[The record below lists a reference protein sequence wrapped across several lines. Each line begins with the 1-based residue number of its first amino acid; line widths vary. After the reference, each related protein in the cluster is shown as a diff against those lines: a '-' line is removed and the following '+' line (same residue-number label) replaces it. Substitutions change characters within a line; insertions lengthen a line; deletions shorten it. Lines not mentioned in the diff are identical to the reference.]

1 VALAVLTI
9 TLAAQHTATAFQ
21 VSTTASF
28 SRTESRTCAAARS
41 IIGVTDTDVS
51 CAVLALCCLQLPP
64 SSSHAVG
71 SLARSHAAAAA
82 LQSPSQQLTRQG
94 PHSVHSSALH
104 VATRD
109 LHAELSS
116 AAHERNV
123 RRRAQLVQDAAAAVA
138 AAAAAPASAVTL
150 NSAPAAVAAPR
161 RPALPQLTSE
171 DKQELAQGLRVQRQ
185 TRQGGAGSGFV
196 VVDVKAEPATVIE
209 ILKSYRA
216 YTVSIEH
223 SLTQLTVL

>member
-1 VALAVLTI
+1 VLP
-9 TLAAQHTATAFQ
+9 
-21 VSTTASF
+21 
-28 SRTESRTCAAARS
+28 RS
-41 IIGVTDTDVS
+41 ITGVTDTDVS
-51 CAVLALCCLQLPP
+51 CAVPGLCLQLPP
-64 SSSHAVG
+64 SSSHATG
-71 SLARSHAAAAA
+71 SVARSHAAAAA
-82 LQSPSQQLTRQG
+82 LQSLSQQLTRQG
-94 PHSVHSSALH
+94 AHSAPSSALH

-109 LHAELSS
+109 LQAELSS

-138 AAAAAPASAVTL
+138 AAATAPASAATL
-150 NSAPAAVAAPR
+150 NSSPAAAVAAPR

-223 SLTQLTVL
+223 SLTQLAVR